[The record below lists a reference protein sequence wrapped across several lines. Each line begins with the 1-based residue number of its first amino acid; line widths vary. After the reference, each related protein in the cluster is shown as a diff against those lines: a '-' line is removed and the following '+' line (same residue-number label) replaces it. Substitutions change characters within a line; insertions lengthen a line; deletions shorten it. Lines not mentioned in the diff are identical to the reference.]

1 LERHRSEGPPLMKVI
16 VVDNSALIPLFF
28 EEEGTEAAQELFA
41 SAQYHCIAPNF
52 LAIEFS
58 NVLATG
64 IRRKRIT
71 STEASRHLRDFQSIG
86 LEMRI
91 FPTMRDLQHVLDV
104 SEKTELSFY
113 DALYLVL
120 AQQEGALLA
129 THDKKLRTR
138 AEQEGV
144 ETHPL

>member
-1 LERHRSEGPPLMKVI
+1 MGR
-16 VVDNSALIPLFF
+16 
-28 EEEGTEAAQELFA
+28 A
-41 SAQYHCIAPNF
+41 SANF

-64 IRRKRIT
+64 LRRKRIT
-71 STEASRHLRDFQSIG
+71 STEASRHLRDLQSIG

-129 THDKKLRTR
+129 TQDKKLRTR

-144 ETHPL
+144 EIHPL